1 MAGRGNIET
10 LVEQLLIRIS
20 INYGIGSTNH

>member
-20 INYGIGSTNH
+20 ITYGAGSASH